1 MKKINEKQLQN
12 FTYNMKFIRESN
24 SLSKKEMAK
33 ILNISIYSL
42 NKLEKG
48 NIPKNLPV
56 DIIFAV
62 MHHFKIS
69 PAQLFGEKL
78 D

>member
-1 MKKINEKQLQN
+1 MKKVNENQLQN
-12 FTYNMKFIRESN
+12 FTYNVKFIRKSN
-24 SLSKKEMAK
+24 NLSKKEMAD
-33 ILNISIYSL
+33 ILNVSIYSL

-62 MHHFKIS
+62 MHHFKLS
-69 PAQLFGEKL
+69 PAQLFGEKF